1 LVFKKRSI
9 ARVILPLLL
18 IMLGFTTGYSQER
31 DTISVDDEDLD
42 SPIFYSAEDSI
53 YADLREDIVHL
64 YGKAVVDNGEVRLD
78 AGYIMIDMNN
88 QEILAKYRYD
98 EDSNMV
104 ELPRFSDGSD
114 EILAETVR
122 YNFETKKAYI
132 QEVAIQQDENFLYMG
147 TAKRQANEEIHF
159 VKGRFTSCDL
169 EEPHYHFQLSRAVMI
184 PDKRIVSGPMNL
196 WLGGVPTPIGLPFSI
211 IPQMEDKTKGLMFP
225 EVVMPSEFGF
235 GFRDLG
241 YYWPIN
247 NSLQTTMYGSLLSRG
262 SWGLRN
268 VTDYNVR
275 YKFNGNLNVSYEQ
288 FRRGFP
294 DTSSLDKISVIW
306 SHRKDQKSSPFWTFN
321 SNVNFQSDNNAQ
333 NSLDPVNENFFNN
346 TLSSDINVSRKFP
359 GKPWLMG
366 GKISLR
372 QNSLSNNISM
382 SSPVINA
389 NMTRI
394 FPFKNIIKPTG
405 NKAIRGLKDM
415 GRQFSITYNF
425 EGQNQVLFE
434 DTLLRDGN
442 YGAIGDKFQNGISQD
457 VRLQTTASLFKNI
470 LKLTPA
476 VTYANYLNFQQVN
489 IDYDTATQTRII
501 DTIQQLGM
509 AHDLRL
515 NATATTVLYSY
526 YKFVGKNKPILRHLM
541 TPSIT
546 YSYRP
551 NLNEVQSY
559 NTSDSTSTE
568 YSPFQNSIYRIGT
581 IRDQNIV
588 SFGVNNTFQWKRK
601 SEKDTVD
608 GFKRTLIIDALSIRG
623 SHDFNDSITPW
634 SDFSFSMRT
643 SPLDFINIVANAT
656 LSPYSWN
663 DSTGATTQLAKDY
676 AWNTRSGLQR
686 LGRFTRFDVTTSLTL
701 TSKEGR
707 ERLENAVDNIG
718 ENWNAD
724 FNYFYLH
731 PEQFLDFEIPWKVT
745 LSHVFTLNAN
755 QSINDLTPERFIQ
768 IQTLMFQG
776 DISITK
782 RWKISTRTNL
792 DLKEF
797 DITNSRISLNRN
809 MHCWALSFDWTP
821 IGTNQS
827 FVFSLRSTSPILS
840 NVPINLRRPPNF
852 L

>member
-1 LVFKKRSI
+1 MSGVFS
-9 ARVILPLLL
+9 
-18 IMLGFTTGYSQER
+18 GYSQQ
-31 DTISVDDEDLD
+31 DTLYIDENDIED
-42 SPIFYSAEDSI
+42 PIFYSAEDSI
-53 YADLREDIVHL
+53 YADLRKEIVHL

-78 AGYIMIDMNN
+78 AGYIMIDLNSK
-88 QEILAKYRYD
+88 EILASYRFD
-98 EDSNMV
+98 QDSNKV
-104 ELPRFSDGSD
+104 ERPKFSDGSD
-114 EILAETVR
+114 EILAEKVR
-122 YNFETKKAYI
+122 YNFTTKKAFI
-132 QEVAIQQDENFLYMG
+132 EEVAIQQDENFLYMG
-147 TAKRQANEEIHF
+147 VAKRQANEEIHF
-159 VKGRFTSCDL
+159 LKGRFTSCNL
-169 EEPHYHFQLSRAVMI
+169 EEPHYHFQLSKAVLV
-184 PDKRIVSGPMNL
+184 PEKRIVSGPMNL
-196 WLGGVPTPIGLPFSI
+196 WLMGVPTPIGLPFSI

-225 EVVMPSEFGF
+225 EIVMPSTFGF

-247 NSLQTTMYGSLLSRG
+247 NSLQTTFFGSLYSRG

-268 VTDYNVR
+268 QTDYNVR
-275 YKFNGNLNVSYEQ
+275 YKFNGSLNLSFDQ

-294 DTSSLDKISVIW
+294 DTTAQNKTTVIW
-306 SHRKDQKSSPFWTFN
+306 RHTKDLKSSPYWTFN
-321 SNVNFQSDNNAQ
+321 SNVNFQSDNNTQ
-333 NSLDPVNENFFNN
+333 NSLDPVNPDFFNN
-346 TLSSDINVSRKFP
+346 TLSSDINVTRKFP
-359 GKPWLMG
+359 GKPLNLG

-372 QNSLSNNISM
+372 QNSLSGNISM
-382 SSPVINA
+382 SSPIINA

-394 FPFKNIIKPTG
+394 FPFKNLIKPTG

-434 DTLLRDGN
+434 DTLLRDRN
-442 YGAIGDKFQNGISQD
+442 YAAIGDKFQNGISQD

-470 LKLTPA
+470 LKLTPS
-476 VTYANYLNFQQVN
+476 VNYANYINFQQVN
-489 IDYDTATQTRII
+489 INYDTATNVRTI
-501 DTIQQLGM
+501 DTLQQLGM

-526 YKFVGKNKPILRHLM
+526 YKFIGKNEPRLRHLM

-551 NLNEVQSY
+551 NLNEVRSY
-559 NTSDSTSTE
+559 ATSDTTE
-568 YSPFQNSIYRIGT
+568 VAYSPFQNSIYRIGN

-588 SFGVNNTFQWKRK
+588 SFGVNNTLQWKRR

-608 GFKRTLIIDALSIRG
+608 GFKRTRIVDALSVRG
-623 SHDFNDSITPW
+623 SHDFEDSISPW
-634 SDFSFSMRT
+634 SDISFSMRT
-643 SPLDFINIVANAT
+643 SPFEFINIVANAN

-663 DSTGATTQLAKDY
+663 DSTGATTSQAKDY
-676 AWNTRSGLQR
+676 AWNTRSGIQR
-686 LGRFTRFDVTTSLTL
+686 LGRFTRFDVTTSITF

-724 FNYFYLH
+724 YNYFYLH
-731 PEQFLDFEIPWKVT
+731 PEQFLDFEIPWKVS

-755 QSINDLTPERFIQ
+755 QNINELNSNRFTQ

-776 DISITK
+776 DVSITK
-782 RWKISTRTNL
+782 RWKLSTRTNF

-797 DITNSRISLNRN
+797 DITNSRISLNRD

-821 IGTNQS
+821 IGTNKS
-827 FVFSLRSTSPILS
+827 FVFSLRSTSALLQDIPL
-840 NVPINLRRPPNF
+840 NLRRPPNF